1 MTVMTQTGGLPA
13 TAPSTGSG
21 TGSLFDILE
30 LILDRG
36 LVIDV
41 FIRVSLVGIEILKID
56 VRIVI
61 ASVDTYLRFAEACN
75 RLDLESG
82 RKAPDKLSDIVG
94 NIVEGG
100 AKGKTQGVISGAVE
114 GIKDIFDRDEED
126 R

>member
-1 MTVMTQTGGLPA
+1 MTQTGGVPA
-13 TAPSTGSG
+13 TASTGSG

-56 VRIVI
+56 IRIVI

-82 RKAPDKLSDIVG
+82 RKAPDKLSDIV
-94 NIVEGG
+94 EGG
-100 AKGKTQGVISGAVE
+100 ARGRTEGTISGAPGAISDV
-114 GIKDIFDRDEED
+114 FDRDDED
-126 R
+126 K

>member
-1 MTVMTQTGGLPA
+1 MTQTGGVQRA
-13 TAPSTGSG
+13 TTSSGSG
-21 TGSLFDILE
+21 TAGLYDILE

-41 FIRVSLVGIEILKID
+41 FVRVSLVGIEILKID
-56 VRIVI
+56 IRIVI

-82 RKAPDKLSDIVG
+82 RKAPARLTDLVG
-94 NIVEGG
+94 DMVESGARGKTGG
-100 AKGKTQGVISGAVE
+100 AISGAIDAISDV
-114 GIKDIFDRDEED
+114 FDRDDKGE